1 MCLFSVSGASE
12 QTLGVLGSPWPTSGS
27 GEEGVRVHG
36 GSAEGPDSGGFG
48 PQWHREDHFLSV
60 IFPGAAQTSGNS
72 GRKPYL

>member
-1 MCLFSVSGASE
+1 MSGSSE
-12 QTLGVLGSPWPTSGS
+12 PPLGVVGGPWPTEGS

-48 PQWHREDHFLSV
+48 PLWDREDHYLSV
-60 IFPGAAQTSGNS
+60 VFPGAAQTSGNS